1 MGPSGGNNE
10 KQHFFSDCTDSAIR
24 DFLRLDGSNC
34 LRTLEGNLTWPFGP
48 AIPGSGWSGMEP
60 IDVLPECKAIFNSN
74 EAYLGEEV
82 LSSCT
87 TQCKVPIPGG
97 TRFTYIPG
105 IENGPC
111 GNGEGRCFRGRC
123 RNPTST
129 IHHKASNL
137 CMTRS
142 NRFTFQDNPVLMPC
156 PRSIMVK
163 TPLDGYLLTTTS
175 DGIIFSSPYT
185 YDNFNENSEK
195 CLQSGP
201 QGSILETARCELS
214 STSQLWEIR
223 KSSPPC
229 KVFDLIVNKATGL
242 CLAPISNEIGSQ
254 IVHRPCDEGSN
265 EILWWVEPG
274 EDWGTGSFF
283 ANLPPMCSTG

>member
-1 MGPSGGNNE
+1 MSKVNLP
-10 KQHFFSDCTDSAIR
+10 KYSASKFI
-24 DFLRLDGSNC
+24 SAKIC
-34 LRTLEGNLTWPFGP
+34 
-48 AIPGSGWSGMEP
+48 
-60 IDVLPECKAIFNSN
+60 
-74 EAYLGEEV
+74 Y
-82 LSSCT
+82 
-87 TQCKVPIPGG
+87 
-97 TRFTYIPG
+97 
-105 IENGPC
+105 
-111 GNGEGRCFRGRC
+111 
-123 RNPTST
+123 
-129 IHHKASNL
+129 
-137 CMTRS
+137 
-142 NRFTFQDNPVLMPC
+142 